1 MSARGSKEARLVYG
15 ASPRVDLLP
24 PEVADRKKGA
34 ALRRA
39 IVMGVVGALVISA
52 GAYAFASW
60 QSIQA
65 AGRLADA
72 QAETSSLLGQQAEF
86 AEVRKLSTQGK
97 TISDARMTGA
107 LTEINWN
114 AFYRE
119 VLPTLPPDVV
129 IGGFV
134 VVTSSP
140 IREYV
145 GTSVPTVDDPAA
157 QVGFA
162 VLSPNLE
169 SLAAWLVNLKTFP
182 GYEQAT
188 MTPANLAGG
197 VYTSAVTL
205 NLTQDRYTK
214 RFAPPETLP
223 SESVDTAVAP
233 IEPTEGEGTN

>member
-1 MSARGSKEARLVYG
+1 VSARGSKEARLVYG

-39 IVMGVVGALVISA
+39 IAMGVVGALVISA

-72 QAETSSLLGQQAEF
+72 QAETTSLLSQQAEF
-86 AEVRKLSTQGK
+86 AEVKTLSAQGQ

-129 IGGFV
+129 IGGFIV
-134 VVTSSP
+134 ETSSP

-145 GTSVPTVDDPAA
+145 GTSVPTVDAPAA

-162 VLSPNLE
+162 LVSPNLE
-169 SLAAWLVNLKTFP
+169 SLAAWLVALKTFP
-182 GYEQAT
+182 GYAQAT
-188 MTPANLAGG
+188 MTPAVLAGG
-197 VYTSAVTL
+197 VYTSTMTL
-205 NLTQDRYTK
+205 NLSDARYTK
-214 RFAPPETLP
+214 RFAPPEEPPAETA
-223 SESVDTAVAP
+223 DTAVTPA
-233 IEPTEGEGTN
+233 EPAEGEGTN